1 MLIKLHD
8 QTITIESEPVSADEI
23 VANINHLLDMAQVSL
38 DYLIID
44 GIEVAAGFENYLS
57 ANRRTIRLIEVMTK
71 SLQRQILEQ
80 LNEAVAYLDRAL
92 PEVSILADEFYQGA
106 KQSSWEKFDQLLEG
120 IQWLAQ
126 VVSTI
131 QNREILPNWDQF
143 QNVAVTMLKKLGELG
158 KALQDFDR
166 ILMADLFKYEIEPT
180 LEELRT
186 LCKNTLSSGEYKNAL
201 N

>member
-8 QTITIESEPVSADEI
+8 QTIIIENESVSAAEI
-23 VANINHLLDMAQVSL
+23 VANINHLLEMAQVSL

-44 GIEVAAGFENYLS
+44 GIEVVADFENYLS
-57 ANRRTIRLIEVMTK
+57 VNRSTIRLIEVITK

-80 LNEAVAYLDRAL
+80 LDEAVAYLDRAV
-92 PEVSILADEFYQGA
+92 PEVAILADEFYQGA

-120 IQWLAQ
+120 IQWLAL

-131 QNREILPNWDQF
+131 QNKELLPNWDQF
-143 QNVAVTMLKKLGELG
+143 QKIAVTMLKKLGELG

-166 ILMADLFKYEIEPT
+166 ILMADLIKYEIEPT

-186 LCKNTLSSGEYKNAL
+186 LCKNTLSSGEYKNVL